1 MKTAAEM
8 GEANNE
14 DEGDEKC
21 HINRLPDE
29 LILLI
34 FDTLSDAESLFR
46 CSLVSKRFAPL
57 VFQTRTVSLQ
67 VPEWDPNF
75 VSKNSLSQKLINFF
89 KNPVQSIHQFLQ
101 KPSDSPPPSLSRSY
115 LLVTRLAHFLKQL
128 TCIDSLNLQLSPSGL
143 NPSSST
149 GSFVRWKADFDSY
162 NLSSF
167 LLLFAKTLVTTEH
180 EAEEQVAVKP
190 ELTNQEI
197 MKYINLMGYHQK
209 DAQARH
215 SLLWPVVLSNPCH
228 IRSATITDRNQQ
240 GKILLSEEQIVRLK
254 SDGVH
259 LREKTTMS
267 FKFWYTPVLR
277 LPSSGFML
285 KEAKL
290 LALRYCDK
298 EEGIHEDDAWISRN
312 AFEKDDMLIP
322 LDHSLSGNK
331 VCGICPGIV
340 VHRVSKVVSKILQWT
355 LSGHNG
361 LNKEAEHG
369 EHGQSTIFYLL
380 YLKFSKCLGI
390 FSKAQGVEASTG
402 IKRVDH
408 LT

>member
-1 MKTAAEM
+1 MKMKVTKNA
-8 GEANNE
+8 
-14 DEGDEKC
+14 
-21 HINRLPDE
+21 HINRLPNE

-57 VFQTRTVSLQ
+57 VFQTRAVSLQ

-75 VSKNSLSQKLINFF
+75 GSKNSLTQKLINFF
-89 KNPVQSIHQFLQ
+89 KNPVQSIHQLLQ
-101 KPSDSPPPSLSRSY
+101 KPSDSPPPSLSLSY
-115 LLVTRLAHFLKQL
+115 LLVMRLAHFLKQL
-128 TCIDSLNLQLSPSGL
+128 TCIDSLNVQLSHSGH

-149 GSFVRWKADFDSY
+149 DSFVRWKADFDSY

-180 EAEEQVAVKP
+180 EAKEQVAVKP
-190 ELTNQEI
+190 ELTNQAI

-209 DAQARH
+209 DARARH
-215 SLLWPVVLSNPCH
+215 SLLWP
-228 IRSATITDRNQQ
+228 
-240 GKILLSEEQIVRLK
+240 ILRLK

-298 EEGIHEDDAWISRN
+298 EEGIGKDDAWISRN
-312 AFEKDDMLIP
+312 AFEKDDMAFAKAVTEI
-322 LDHSLSGNK
+322 S
-331 VCGICPGIV
+331 
-340 VHRVSKVVSKILQWT
+340 Q
-355 LSGHNG
+355 
-361 LNKEAEHG
+361 EAP
-369 EHGQSTIFYLL
+369 
-380 YLKFSKCLGI
+380 I
-390 FSKAQGVEASTG
+390 FSNRKQ
-402 IKRVDH
+402 
-408 LT
+408 